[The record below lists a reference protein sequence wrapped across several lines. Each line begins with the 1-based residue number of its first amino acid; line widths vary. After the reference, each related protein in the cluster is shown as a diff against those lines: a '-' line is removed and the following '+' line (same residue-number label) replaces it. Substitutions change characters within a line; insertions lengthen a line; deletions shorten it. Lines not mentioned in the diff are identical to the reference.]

1 MMLGNN
7 GYLYFI
13 LWLINWVIFI
23 ENIFRIVL
31 YGVFVVVL
39 RFFKSS
45 GSKDV
50 FILFW
55 KLYCNDNIE
64 F

>member
-23 ENIFRIVL
+23 ENIFRIVS